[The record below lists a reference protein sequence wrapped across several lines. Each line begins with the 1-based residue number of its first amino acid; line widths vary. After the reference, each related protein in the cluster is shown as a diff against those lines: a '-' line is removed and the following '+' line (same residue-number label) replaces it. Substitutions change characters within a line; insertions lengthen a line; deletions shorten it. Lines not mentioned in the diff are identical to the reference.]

1 METINTINNEKEFEL
16 VSDFYHYI
24 LSKMDFEW
32 ENLPDGYEADNVKLG
47 DVEYKALIRYTA
59 FEEIVNYM
67 EKRCPGL
74 EE

>member
-1 METINTINNEKEFEL
+1 MENTINKEKEFEL

-32 ENLPDGYEADNVKLG
+32 GNLLDGYEADNVKLG
-47 DVEYKALIRYTA
+47 DVEYKSLIRYMA
-59 FEEIVNYM
+59 FKEIANYM
-67 EKRCPGL
+67 EKRCHGL

>member
-1 METINTINNEKEFEL
+1 MMENTINKEKEFEL

-59 FEEIVNYM
+59 FEEIANYM

>member
-1 METINTINNEKEFEL
+1 MENTINKEKEFEL

-59 FEEIVNYM
+59 FEEIANYM
-67 EKRCPGL
+67 EKRCPGI
-74 EE
+74 ED

>member
-1 METINTINNEKEFEL
+1 MEMTNTIQMEKEFEL
-16 VSDFYHYI
+16 VNEFYHYI
-24 LSKMDFEW
+24 LSKMDVEW
-32 ENLPDGYEADNVKLG
+32 ENLPNASEADMVKLG
-47 DVEYKALIRYTA
+47 DVEYKALVRYMA

>member
-1 METINTINNEKEFEL
+1 MKNTINKEKEFEL

-32 ENLPDGYEADNVKLG
+32 ENLPDGYGADNVKLG
-47 DVEYKALIRYTA
+47 DVEYKSLIRYMA

-74 EE
+74 E

>member
-1 METINTINNEKEFEL
+1 MMENTINKEKEFEL

-32 ENLPDGYEADNVKLG
+32 ENLPNADEADKVKLG
-47 DVEYKALIRYTA
+47 DIEYKSLIRYMA
-59 FEEIVNYM
+59 FEEIANYM

-74 EE
+74 ED

>member
-1 METINTINNEKEFEL
+1 MMENTINKEKEFEL

-47 DVEYKALIRYTA
+47 DVEYKALIRYMA
-59 FEEIVNYM
+59 FEEIANYM

-74 EE
+74 ED